1 MFCPKCKRE
10 YEEGIKVCSDCGVEL
25 VEELPGEDDEK
36 FEFIEFE
43 PVFSTN
49 NIGDIALIKSLLKS
63 ENIRYYINGEQIS
76 LIHGGIFMD
85 VYVDKN
91 KKEEA
96 RELLESFIK
105 G

>member
-1 MFCPKCKRE
+1 MFCPKCKCE
-10 YEEGIKVCSDCGVEL
+10 YVEGIKVCSDCGVEL
-25 VEELPGEDDEK
+25 VEALPEEESEEL
-36 FEFIEFE
+36 EFVEFE

-91 KKEEA
+91 KVQEA
-96 RELLESFIK
+96 RELLDSFIK